1 MAIAAESGAPEA
13 IFAPSPIIV
22 AEQDCVA
29 HFQARHHSTMPIDSQ
44 QRLEHMMLFNRFF
57 FEFERSLQN
66 LTCRQFRYRVG
77 VVIVEAYVIL
87 PRMLPN
93 TLLPVVICNRGGNN
107 DRDSAI
113 TYASLIDWHIPLAK
127 QGFIVVASQYRGV
140 DLDGST
146 SPLPLWQ
153 DEFGGQDV
161 NDIKGLWPVIEA
173 LRAADAGRVGMMG
186 FSRGGMMA
194 FLAAKD
200 MPQLKA
206 LVIKAGTIDLIDQ
219 AKVRP
224 EMDNDVFARMIPGY
238 AIRKQ
243 QALAERTV
251 HRWVAQLPA
260 TLPILLL
267 HGERDNRVK
276 SAYSVALAQRLTELN
291 RPHKLVL
298 YPGVGHDFGKYDEQ
312 SLTEA
317 ISWFKQFL

>member
-1 MAIAAESGAPEA
+1 MAAGPSVPEPA
-13 IFAPSPIIV
+13 FAPSPTIV

-29 HFQARHHSTMPIDSQ
+29 HFLARHKATTPSDEQ

-57 FEFERSLQN
+57 FEFEQALKQ

-77 VVIVEAYVIL
+77 MVIIEGYVIL
-87 PRMLPN
+87 PRLLPS

-113 TYASLIDWHIPLAK
+113 TYASLVEWHIPLAK
-127 QGFIVVASQYRGV
+127 QGFIVIASQYRGV
-140 DLDGST
+140 DLEGLV
-146 SPLPLWQ
+146 SPLPHWQ

-161 NDIKGLWPVIEA
+161 NDIKGLWPVIKA
-173 LRAADAGRVGMMG
+173 LPAADAGRVGMMG

-194 FLAAKD
+194 FLAARD

-219 AKVRP
+219 ARVRP
-224 EMDNDVFARMIPGY
+224 EMDKAVFARMIPGY

-251 HRWVAQLPA
+251 HQWVEQLPA
-260 TLPILLL
+260 SLPILLL

-276 SAYSVALAQRLTELN
+276 SDYSIALAQRLTELN

-298 YPGVGHDFGKYDEQ
+298 YPGVGHGFGQYDEQ
-312 SLTEA
+312 SLKEA